1 MLQVDD
7 FFAMSFISLYAD
19 TEVKLQSYC
28 QRERGRELAFHFFNS
43 FVEKMKLQEKGK
55 TTCTT
60 DDNNNNNNNCN
71 SKAPLKILQ
80 QYLYLKFSFE
90 TISKGPEPLI

>member
-1 MLQVDD
+1 
-7 FFAMSFISLYAD
+7 MSFISLYTD
-19 TEVKLQSYC
+19 TEVKLQGYC
-28 QRERGRELAFHFFNS
+28 QREREREGGRELAFHFFNS

-60 DDNNNNNNNCN
+60 GNTNNKNKNCN

-80 QYLYLKFSFE
+80 QYSYLKFSFE
-90 TISKGPEPLI
+90 TIFKGPEPLI

>member
-1 MLQVDD
+1 
-7 FFAMSFISLYAD
+7 
-19 TEVKLQSYC
+19 
-28 QRERGRELAFHFFNS
+28 
-43 FVEKMKLQEKGK
+43 MKLQEKGK